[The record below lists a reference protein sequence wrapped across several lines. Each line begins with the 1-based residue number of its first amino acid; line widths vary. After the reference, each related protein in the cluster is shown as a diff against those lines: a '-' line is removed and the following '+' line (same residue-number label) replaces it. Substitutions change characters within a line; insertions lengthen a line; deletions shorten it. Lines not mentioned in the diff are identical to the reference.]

1 MISDQELYRRR
12 FLLSLAL
19 AVTGIF
25 LYMIKGFL
33 IALVL
38 GAVFSGLAHPLYSWL
53 LGRIPGKRALV
64 SVLTLLIL
72 LLAVGLPLVAFL
84 GLVAANA
91 LEIGQVAMPWI
102 KQNAAQP
109 SLIEQQLVERLPF
122 LAHFEPYRESIVS
135 TLGKLVER
143 AGGFLF
149 NSLSSLTGGTVHFL
163 LSFFI
168 LLYAMFFFL
177 KEGGGTLDRA
187 LAHIPLPEEDKRR
200 LVDRFVSVARAT
212 IKGTLVVGFVQAALG
227 GLAFWVAGIE
237 GVAFWSVLMFIL
249 SVLPGIGATL
259 VWVPA
264 AIYLLIVDRTGAA
277 IGLTIWCAAVV
288 GTIDNV
294 LRPALVGKDTQIPDL
309 LVLVG
314 TLGGLTLFG
323 AAGLIL
329 GPIVVA
335 LFITI
340 WEIYGSAF
348 RGLLQSP
355 AASAP
360 GPSASGRSSS

>member
-12 FLLSLAL
+12 FLLFLAL
-19 AVTGIF
+19 AVSAIF

-38 GAVFSGLAHPLYSWL
+38 GAVFSGLANPLHSWL
-53 LGRIPGKRALV
+53 LRKMPGKRSLV

-72 LLAVGLPLVAFL
+72 FLAVGLPLVAFL

-91 LEIGQVAMPWI
+91 LEIGQIAMPWI
-102 KQNAAQP
+102 QQNAVQP
-109 SLIEQQLVERLPF
+109 SLLEQKLIERLPF
-122 LAHFEPYRESIVS
+122 LSYIEPYRESIVT

-163 LSFFI
+163 LSLFI

-177 KEGGGTLDRA
+177 KEGGETLDKT
-187 LAHIPLPEEDKRR
+187 LAHIPLPEEDRRR
-200 LVDRFVSVARAT
+200 LVQRFVTVARAT
-212 IKGTLVVGFVQAALG
+212 IKGTLVVGIVQAALG
-227 GLAFWVAGIE
+227 GLAFWVAGIQ

-249 SVLPGIGATL
+249 SVLPGIGAAL

-264 AIYLLIVDRTGAA
+264 VVYLLIIDRTGAA
-277 IGLTIWCAAVV
+277 IGLAIWCAVVV
-288 GTIDNV
+288 GTIDNF

-309 LVLVG
+309 LVLIG

-340 WEIYGSAF
+340 WEIYGNAF
-348 RGLLQSP
+348 RGLLTSP
-355 AASAP
+355 AASEP
-360 GPSASGRSSS
+360 GP